1 MFSCPC
7 TKIYKNMERADSLVL
22 RMRLVGHSERRRNCC
37 GEKGCCGALS
47 THAHSSSPSDV
58 TEEYT
63 ESEYS
68 FRCTR
73 FP

>member
-7 TKIYKNMERADSLVL
+7 TNIYKNMERADSLVL
-22 RMRLVGHSERRRNCC
+22 RMRLLGHSERRRTCC
-37 GEKGCCGALS
+37 GEKGCCGTLS
-47 THAHSSSPSDV
+47 THVYRSSSDV

-63 ESEYS
+63 GSEYS
-68 FRCTR
+68 LRCTR